1 MKLDLSRKVRAQS
14 SERSVSPS
22 IVVAY
27 SLPLLSL
34 DFLVAP
40 IMSILQGI
48 YAKYYGLELT
58 AIASVLIIARIFD
71 GVSDPLIG
79 YFSDRA
85 RARKPFVL
93 VGGGLFIVCA
103 YFLFSPPENVSTGY
117 FLFWYLT
124 FYFSWTLF
132 YVPHLSWGSELASG
146 YEERSRLFTV
156 RAGFLIFGQT
166 AFYALPYLPILPGNE
181 FTPETLRLAVLISA
195 VLSIASLYWMART
208 VPDRVAHVKV
218 EKPRESIPSVMRA
231 IYSNKPLLIFVAAQS
246 LSGLGMGM
254 WLGLLFIYLDTY
266 LQLGS
271 AAAAFFLLG
280 NICSLVSLPLW
291 LRYANLI
298 GKARAWATSTVL
310 FVVLIAVMGLLQ
322 PRVGLWLPLILM
334 CAFYFANGCAHVVAP
349 SILADTVD
357 YGKWKFGGDR
367 AGTYFSFFALL
378 GKVSGGLGAGA
389 SLAIAGFFDYDPAL
403 QENTPQAVLGLKL
416 AFAAAPVILIA
427 ASLAFILMTPITKR
441 RHETIRKRLNAT

>member
-1 MKLDLSRKVRAQS
+1 MKLGLNRKSRAQS
-14 SERSVSPS
+14 SEGSVSS
-22 IVVAY
+22 TIVVAY

-71 GVSDPLIG
+71 GVTDPLIG

-195 VLSIASLYWMART
+195 VLSVAALYWMAKA
-208 VPDRVAHVKV
+208 VPDRVAQRKS
-218 EKPRESIPSVMRA
+218 EKPRESILSVARA
-231 IYSNKPLLIFVAAQS
+231 IYRNKPLLIFVAAQS

-280 NICSLVSLPLW
+280 NICSLASLPLW
-291 LRYANLI
+291 LRYANMV
-298 GKARAWATSTVL
+298 GKARAWATSTVM
-310 FVVLIAVMGLLQ
+310 FVVLIAAIGFLE
-322 PRVGLWLPLILM
+322 PGVGFWLPLILM

-378 GKVSGGLGAGA
+378 GKVSAGLGAGA
-389 SLAIAGFFDYDPAL
+389 SLGIAGMFNYDPSL
-403 QENTPQAVLGLKL
+403 RENTEQAVFGLKL
-416 AFAAAPVILIA
+416 AFAVAPVLLIA

-441 RHETIRKRLNAT
+441 RHETIRKRLNAD

>member
-1 MKLDLSRKVRAQS
+1 
-14 SERSVSPS
+14 
-22 IVVAY
+22 
-27 SLPLLSL
+27 
-34 DFLVAP
+34 
-40 IMSILQGI
+40 
-48 YAKYYGLELT
+48 
-58 AIASVLIIARIFD
+58 
-71 GVSDPLIG
+71 
-79 YFSDRA
+79 
-85 RARKPFVL
+85 
-93 VGGGLFIVCA
+93 
-103 YFLFSPPENVSTGY
+103 
-117 FLFWYLT
+117 
-124 FYFSWTLF
+124 
-132 YVPHLSWGSELASG
+132 
-146 YEERSRLFTV
+146 
-156 RAGFLIFGQT
+156 
-166 AFYALPYLPILPGNE
+166 
-181 FTPETLRLAVLISA
+181 
-195 VLSIASLYWMART
+195 
-208 VPDRVAHVKV
+208 
-218 EKPRESIPSVMRA
+218 MRA

-322 PRVGLWLPLILM
+322 PGAGLWLPLVLM

-389 SLAIAGFFDYDPAL
+389 SLAIAGFFNYDPAL
-403 QENTPQAVLGLKL
+403 QENTAQAVLGLKL